1 MNKAY
6 IWSQSYLLIFQ
17 QNYEFPGQEVICLG
31 NNKWLFDICHVR
43 GAEYEAD
50 NGC

>member
-17 QNYEFPGQEVICLG
+17 QNYEFPGQEVISF
-31 NNKWLFDICHVR
+31 NKKLLFDICHVR
-43 GAEYEAD
+43 GAECEAD